1 MAGVGLFVA
10 AAFSLARN
18 QAGRSTTRAT
28 PGRGMMSFG
37 GTALGLIALPSSSPT
52 THGGKDL
59 SGYSLG
65 AGIAAVGVASSSTH
79 WRSQTMPHFTAFW
92 GWSRGFI
99 LLTVTFPM
107 LITLRHRLHGLTT
120 APERPTVV

>member
-1 MAGVGLFVA
+1 LAAPARIWNKPGLSAGETEQVRLHPYRTERV
-10 AAFSLARN
+10 L
-18 QAGRSTTRAT
+18 
-28 PGRGMMSFG
+28 
-37 GTALGLIALPSSSPT
+37 
-52 THGGKDL
+52 
-59 SGYSLG
+59 LG